1 MAKITL
7 PEKREVLGVGIHP
20 LTLAECAAV
29 IRNWIREQYM
39 WEEITGDRGDGE
51 GFGQRPAALH
61 QVVTLNAEMLYRAQ
75 YDTSFRDLLNQADLV
90 VPDGH
95 GVVWAGRRLGCP
107 FPERVTGIDLIY
119 SLVSYAA
126 REKWRIFLLGGVSG
140 VAEAAA
146 LKLRQKYPGLHVAGT
161 EHGYFSETEIVP
173 VLRKIRATRPD
184 LLLVALGSPRQEFF
198 IWVHRRELGALVA
211 IGVGGSLDVLAG
223 RLRRAPVFFQ
233 RLHLEWLYR
242 VLQEPSRWRRAL
254 VLPRFA
260 WKVLRAPRRRARK
273 RPSQTG
279 A

>member
-260 WKVLRAPRRRARK
+260 WKVLRTPRRRARK